1 MIIHGRDLTIKNI
14 LTLSM
19 AVTQFV
25 LRQFEILQM
34 QLKELVL

>member
-14 LTLSM
+14 LTLPM

-25 LRQFEILQM
+25 LRQFEILQ
-34 QLKELVL
+34 LKELVL